1 MRSMPTSIFS
11 RLSVVALLLFTH
23 VPVSAQS
30 GGEPDSQPARSTA
43 RPEAR
48 ELVSHLS
55 QERYRELIEA
65 GSIKHFF
72 TDSVDLALAP
82 QVPGLEN
89 TRSALEAMEPKVG
102 VEALFLLRERLT
114 GDSEAERDL
123 SLYNIFRSVSTM
135 EGIEYYSAS
144 RGRMRI
150 FYEESYAVA
159 GPESRE
165 PLPDPTVS
173 EIPRRDRIHVYQR
186 DSSFGRNVYTVEYVR
201 REDAYLMSM
210 TNLTRMYYGIFP
222 VVAPENLE
230 IHLTVVET
238 EEGYLFYGACGVEV
252 ISLFGLED
260 RAKDS
265 FYNRIEALYRW
276 FRSRVEAQISTES

>member
-1 MRSMPTSIFS
+1 MRLIATAIFG
-11 RLSVVALLLFTH
+11 LCAVLLI
-23 VPVSAQS
+23 VPAPSAGAQS
-30 GGEPDSQPARSTA
+30 AADAERPATRS
-43 RPEAR
+43 
-48 ELVSHLS
+48 LVSHLS
-55 QERYRELIEA
+55 RDRYRELIGQ
-65 GSIKHFF
+65 GSLKHFF
-72 TDSVDLALAP
+72 ADEVELEIAP
-82 QVPGLEN
+82 DVPGLQN
-89 TRSALEAMEPKVG
+89 TRTALTEMEPKIG
-102 VEALFLLRERLT
+102 VEALFLLRERIE
-114 GDSEAERDL
+114 GDTEAEREL
-123 SLYNIFRSVSTM
+123 ALYNIFRSVSTM

-150 FYEESYAVA
+150 FYKESYAIND
-159 GPESRE
+159 PEDRE
-165 PLPDPTVS
+165 PVTDPTVD
-173 EIPRRDRIHVYQR
+173 EIPPSDQIYVYQE

-210 TNLTRMYYGIFP
+210 TNLTRMYYGILP

-238 EEGYLFYGACGVEV
+238 EEGYLFYGACGVSV

-276 FRSRVEAQISTES
+276 FRSRVEAHNTGA

>member
-1 MRSMPTSIFS
+1 MRFIPNSIFG
-11 RLSVVALLLFTH
+11 RPAAAALIMLLLA
-23 VPVSAQS
+23 PVAMSAQS
-30 GGEPDSQPARSTA
+30 PGETA
-43 RPEAR
+43 RPPAR
-48 ELVSHLS
+48 ELVSRFS
-55 QERYRELIEA
+55 RDSYRELMEE
-65 GSIKHFF
+65 GSLKHFF
-72 TDSVDLALAP
+72 TDSVNLTLAP

-89 TRSALEAMEPKVG
+89 TRTALEEMEPKIG
-102 VEALFLLRERLT
+102 VEALFLLRERLA
-114 GDSEAERDL
+114 GDSETERDL
-123 SLYNIFRSVSTM
+123 ALYNIFRSVSTM

-144 RGRMRI
+144 RERMRI

-159 GPESRE
+159 DPDSRD

-173 EIPRRDRIHVYQR
+173 EVPRRERIHVYQR

-238 EEGYLFYGACGVEV
+238 EEGYLFYGACGVNV

-265 FYNRIEALYRW
+265 FYNRIEALFRW
-276 FRSRVEAQISTES
+276 FQSRVEAHNEAAS